1 MSGVNLPAM
10 AECVTAPDDKKQTIA
25 MEEVNAA
32 LKECGF
38 GLFHIRLLISAFVA
52 LVNGVIISIANP
64 YVLPVAECDLN
75 MNLVEKGILN
85 ASPFVGMVA
94 SSIIAGFLTDA
105 FGRKRFILI
114 GYEGLFVFMFIS
126 GLSQNY
132 IILATAK
139 FFEGLFFATA
149 FSPTLTLTSEFCHHG
164 IRDIVMLLQAS
175 FMPLGQV
182 IVALKS
188 WLILS
193 HDWKI
198 SFFDGYFV
206 LHTWNIYYLALSL
219 WPLLVCILYAF
230 IPESPKF
237 HVTLS
242 EYDKAR
248 EILTKIYKENTRKP
262 ANTFK
267 YVDLWCNR
275 KSEEAINEK
284 PQGYSS
290 ITEQICAGFQ
300 NIKPIFQKPL
310 LWSLILICTLNF
322 FTLKLYNII
331 IMWFP
336 QLSAIVEN
344 YSRIGSNDLCV
355 MLDAYTRDSNSRAI
369 NANNG
374 TCVPVRSGTESYINN
389 VILGTVC
396 FLALVISGMVVNK
409 VGKRN
414 LFIAYGIVTTALT
427 LALRWANSKASI
439 VTLFSLDGAITQAM
453 ASLTQAMV
461 VEVFPTSIKSL
472 AMSIVMTCGR
482 VGSVTLLGFI
492 IPIKNKT

>member
-1 MSGVNLPAM
+1 MSS
-10 AECVTAPDDKKQTIA
+10 VTAPDDKKQTIA

-114 GYEGLFVFMFIS
+114 GYEGLFVFI
-126 GLSQNY
+126 
-132 IILATAK
+132 
-139 FFEGLFFATA
+139 
-149 FSPTLTLTSEFCHHG
+149 PTLTLTSEFCHHG

-374 TCVPVRSGTESYINN
+374 TCVPEQSA
-389 VILGTVC
+389 
-396 FLALVISGMVVNK
+396 F
-409 VGKRN
+409 
-414 LFIAYGIVTTALT
+414 
-427 LALRWANSKASI
+427 
-439 VTLFSLDGAITQAM
+439 
-453 ASLTQAMV
+453 
-461 VEVFPTSIKSL
+461 
-472 AMSIVMTCGR
+472 
-482 VGSVTLLGFI
+482 
-492 IPIKNKT
+492 